1 MFEHF
6 KQFFSNQRNQNVMI
20 FVVCFVILLSVLKHF
35 GLYEAFTAN
44 DATGTSTTAP
54 ATGTSTTASPTGT
67 STTASPTGTS
77 TTAPATAPATAPGS
91 GSNSVKIGS
100 VIKL

>member
-44 DATGTSTTAP
+44 DVSGTSTTGTSTAATAPTTATATVPATATATTP
-54 ATGTSTTASPTGT
+54 ATGSE
-67 STTASPTGTS
+67 
-77 TTAPATAPATAPGS
+77 
-91 GSNSVKIGS
+91 SNSVKIGS